1 MKKKPKYTHFSLQN
15 GYKKLLLVMRLSI
28 VFSLFC
34 TVAFSSG
41 SFSQNR
47 TISLK
52 LENARVK
59 DIFRTIENKTSYRF
73 FYNDELCDINK
84 KV

>member
-1 MKKKPKYTHFSLQN
+1 
-15 GYKKLLLVMRLSI
+15 MRLSI